1 MRILISKFDTMYRKA
16 IHVEMSFCIIYKLV
30 HGANILTCSELFV
43 VGGSTMG
50 LVLREVMMAI
60 NIVSRKLIT

>member
-1 MRILISKFDTMYRKA
+1 
-16 IHVEMSFCIIYKLV
+16 VEICFCIIYKLV

-50 LVLREVMMAI
+50 LVLREVVMAI